1 MNPFYITTLGCKVNQ
16 YESDGIAT
24 TLINNGWT
32 RVETV
37 EKASVCIVNT
47 CAVTARAAVQSRQA
61 IRSIIRTNP
70 GAKVIVTGCHAQ
82 TEPDLVGKIEHV
94 HSVVGHGDKFK
105 IAEALISPDQGMDSL
120 PFPEKN
126 CCTLTRFQGFE
137 PAVTG
142 NMTRA
147 YLKIQDGCNAF
158 CSYCIVPYAR
168 GRSRSMPM
176 DEVLAHLSHLHGKG
190 YKEVILTGIHTGAWG
205 IDLPEKSSFLD
216 LLKTIVDKS
225 PIHRIRISSI
235 EPIELSDGIIGLV
248 ADHAVLCDHFHI
260 PLQSGDDGILKR
272 MGRPYDTG
280 YFRELV
286 LKIHAAMPRAAMGI
300 DVLQGF
306 PGESDQAFERTHAL
320 LESLPISYLH
330 VFPFSPRKGTPA
342 FDYPDRVDPDT
353 LKQRCAAMRALG
365 RKKRRD
371 FELKNIGQR
380 LGAVIQEQRDGETG
394 MLKAVTA
401 NYLTLL
407 VKGGDDLK
415 RSASDVMVDGV
426 DDNGRLNGTVVT

>member
-1 MNPFYITTLGCKVNQ
+1 MNSFYITTLGCKVNQ

-24 TLINNGWT
+24 VLIKHGWT
-32 RVETV
+32 RVDAV
-37 EKASVCIVNT
+37 EQASVCIVNT
-47 CAVTARAAVQSRQA
+47 CAVTSRAAVQSRQA
-61 IRSIIRTNP
+61 TRSIIRANP
-70 GAKVIVTGCHAQ
+70 RARVIVTGCHAQ
-82 TEPDLVGKIEHV
+82 TEPDLVGKIENVDH
-94 HSVVGHGDKFK
+94 VVGHGDKFK
-105 IAEALISPDQGMDSL
+105 IAEAVIALGQGTPFLSPPDEPFCSL
-120 PFPEKN
+120 
-126 CCTLTRFQGFE
+126 TGFQGFD

-176 DEVLAHLSHLHGKG
+176 EDVLTHLNHLHEQG
-190 YKEVILTGIHTGAWG
+190 YREVIVTGIHTGAWG
-205 IDLPEKSSFLD
+205 ADLPEPSSFFNLV
-216 LLKTIVDKS
+216 KTIVETS

-235 EPIELSDGIIGLV
+235 EPMELSAEIIDL
-248 ADHAVLCDHFHI
+248 AAAHPMICDHLHI

-286 LKIHAAMPRAAMGI
+286 LKAHEAMPLAALGV
-300 DVLQGF
+300 DLLQGF
-306 PGESDQAFERTHAL
+306 PGESTRAFERTHELIAG
-320 LESLPISYLH
+320 LPISYLH

-342 FDYPDRVDPDT
+342 FDFPDRVEPEI

-365 RKKRRD
+365 REKRRA
-371 FELKNIGQR
+371 FELANVGSR
-380 LGAVIQEQRDGETG
+380 LNAVIQERRDDRTG
-394 MLKAVTA
+394 MLKAVTS

-407 VKGGDDLK
+407 VNGGDDLK
-415 RSASDVMVDGV
+415 RCAVDLIVDRADSDGQIL
-426 DDNGRLNGTVVT
+426 GHLT